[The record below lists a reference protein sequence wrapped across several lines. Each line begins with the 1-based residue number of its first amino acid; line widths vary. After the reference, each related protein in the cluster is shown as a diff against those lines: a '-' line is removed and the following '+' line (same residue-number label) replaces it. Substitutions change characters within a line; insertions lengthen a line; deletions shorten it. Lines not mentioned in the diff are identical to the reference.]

1 MILLI
6 FIIWSIGS
14 LFKELYLNLRRLKI
28 KNAFVILI
36 LYIIDIFMAISV
48 LLMYPLAAYPT
59 PKHYAVDF

>member
-14 LFKELYLNLRRLKI
+14 LLKELFVNLKKLKFT
-28 KNAFVILI
+28 NAIVILI

-48 LLMYPLAAYPT
+48 LLMYPLACFPT
-59 PKHYAVDF
+59 PKHYAVEF